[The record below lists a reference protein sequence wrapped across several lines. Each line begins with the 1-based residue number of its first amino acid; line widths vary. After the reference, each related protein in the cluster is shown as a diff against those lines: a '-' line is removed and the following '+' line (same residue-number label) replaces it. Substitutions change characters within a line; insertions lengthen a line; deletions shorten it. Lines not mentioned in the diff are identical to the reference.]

1 MKKSILNLSKSN
13 ELTKSELKAINGSG
27 FCYYK
32 KYYGY
37 TKEDCLNEGGRFHL
51 VDNSCSIYT
60 C

>member
-1 MKKSILNLSKSN
+1 MKKLILKLKMSS
-13 ELTKSELKAINGSG
+13 ELTKTELKAIKGAG

-37 TKEDCLNEGGRFHL
+37 TKEDCLNEGGRFHAI
-51 VDNSCSIYT
+51 DNSCSIYT